1 MNESEAPPEARN
13 LEARRDRI
21 RHLAYHDALT
31 GLPNRL
37 LLKDRLGVALSQAL
51 RRQNLVAV
59 LFLDLDGFK
68 QVNDRLG
75 HEAGDRLLQEVAA
88 RLSRLTRSGDTLA
101 RLGGD
106 EFVMVLVDLL
116 RSKDV
121 VGVAGKIVAAL
132 HEPFV
137 LPGQGLHVTASVGV
151 SFAPGDG
158 VEADVLVANADAAMY
173 RAKEKGGDT
182 FELFTPDLS
191 RRAAD
196 RRALAAELGRALGQ
210 GELSL
215 AFQPVVD
222 LATGEISS
230 MEALA
235 RWSSQDRG
243 PVAPA
248 EFISVAEDAGL
259 IVGLGRWVLRSACL
273 QALPWVSGD
282 GRRPSLTVNVSSQ
295 ELQHPDFLPGV
306 EAILSDVGFPPN
318 LLQLDILPGSGPER
332 SERDLSILGAVK
344 GLGVATAADDFGTAG
359 SSLETLRQFPFDVFK
374 IPISFLG
381 GIPGR
386 ARDEAIVKSAIR
398 LGRVLDA
405 RVVAKG
411 VERDDQLDFLRYHQ
425 CDAVQGYLLCAPA
438 PAEAFDSGFFGP
450 SALRA

>member
-1 MNESEAPPEARN
+1 MNESEVSLEPLN
-13 LEARRDRI
+13 LEEVRDRI

-51 RRQNLVAV
+51 RRQSLVAV

-75 HEAGDRLLQEVAA
+75 HEIGDRLLQEIAG

-106 EFVMVLVDLL
+106 EFVMVLADLH
-116 RSKDV
+116 RPEDV
-121 VGVAGKIVAAL
+121 VVIARKIVVAL
-132 HEPFV
+132 REPFV
-137 LPGQGLHVTASVGV
+137 LHGHELHVTASVGV
-151 SFAPGDG
+151 SLAPSDA
-158 VEADVLVANADAAMY
+158 VEVDVLIANADAAMY
-173 RAKEKGGDT
+173 RAKEKGGNT

-191 RRAAD
+191 ARAAG
-196 RRALAAELGRALGQ
+196 RRALAMELGRALGQ

-222 LATGEISS
+222 LATGETCS

-235 RWSSQDRG
+235 RWSSQNRG

-259 IVGLGRWVLRSACL
+259 IVALGRWVLRSACL
-273 QALPWVSGD
+273 QALPWVTGE
-282 GRRPSLTVNVSSQ
+282 GRRPSLSVNVSAQ
-295 ELQHPDFLPGV
+295 ELQHPDFLAGV
-306 EAILSDVGFPPN
+306 AAILSDVGFPPD

-332 SERDLSILGAVK
+332 SERDLSILGALK
-344 GLGVATAADDFGTAG
+344 DFGVATAADDFGTAG
-359 SSLETLRQFPFDVFK
+359 SSLEALRQFPFDVFK
-374 IPISFLG
+374 IPVSFMG

-386 ARDEAIVKSAIR
+386 TRDEAIVKSAIR
-398 LGRVLDA
+398 LGRVLGA

-425 CDAVQGYLLCAPA
+425 CDAVQGYLLCAPS
-438 PAEAFDSGFFGP
+438 PAEAFGPGFFG
-450 SALRA
+450 